1 MEQKEKKGLKISAA
15 SFVVAIGIL
24 IALMILT
31 YVLTLIIP
39 SEGIPFWKWILSPV
53 LVLGSPQGGTLIAVM
68 VFLLVFG
75 GTFNALDRSGT
86 ID

>member
-1 MEQKEKKGLKISAA
+1 MEQKEEKGLKISAA

-39 SEGIPFWKWILSPV
+39 SEGIPFGSGFYLRYWY
-53 LVLGSPQGGTLIAVM
+53 LVLPRAV
-68 VFLLVFG
+68 
-75 GTFNALDRSGT
+75 R
-86 ID
+86 